1 MTLEAGQPVLKV
13 NLRKLK
19 QRLIDT
25 DELIGL
31 YSTARSR
38 EDFLEQSVL
47 LERRAKMAAE
57 AAIAESESRCRTAL
71 KTVREREEDM
81 AVLRQTVREREA
93 EATAL
98 RQTVLDREVVA
109 TALRKTIR
117 EREAEATA
125 LRQRLSGFEAEMK
138 EALHAEKEARLAAQR
153 ELAAERSKRQA
164 GGATP
169 EPLRKADR
177 SQEHSDELPLK
188 RARLSSSS
196 APYLEE
202 SGTAVTAVPDAG
214 STSTASS
221 SSSNLSA
228 AGLLPDSVITTA
240 RRGSVTLVLR
250 MLEGELMRWLF
261 SACALRTADAAAP
274 LTSVVIQPSGVGAAS
289 IEVLQKLLSERGDDW
304 MREWLSG
311 LARAIVGTDRC
322 LPLAPPSLQR
332 AVIACHLFAS
342 CCRERGDTKRV
353 RALCFDLARYR
364 RCDEAALLAALCSAW
379 PQALHSKGCDEMP
392 HMELPTMDEPATM
405 AWQLQ
410 PGAPMIA
417 VLALRLRRQLEAT
430 RGERRALL
438 ERARTVLIRY
448 GGRAWDGAWD
458 GDGDASRRRPTD
470 AQHNATESQV
480 IEFLIHSLLRSGPL
494 SGAVTGARPP
504 EVQRPS
510 GAVTGARPPE
520 VQRLPA
526 ANGRTSAVT
535 SAPGTTPQSRQSI
548 TLPMASAVEGC
559 VALELLAA
567 GCEWSWTVNTLIRG
581 MLLPLLAPEQGAHVS
596 ALLRLLGRLGQLAP
610 NMEDPGVSWLR
621 QQLHAALGVDA
632 PTTAPRFSPAEEA
645 CAVAAL
651 LELVPPGTPAHEARG
666 AMQAIELWLRSQ
678 PKSWEQAVPATLR
691 DRYYEYAREDR
702 EL

>member
-47 LERRAKMAAE
+47 QERRAKMAAE

-71 KTVREREEDM
+71 RTVREREEDM
-81 AVLRQTVREREA
+81 AVLRQTVCEREA

-98 RQTVLDREVVA
+98 RQTVRDREAVA

-125 LRQRLSGFEAEMK
+125 LRQRLSSLEAEMK
-138 EALHAEKEARLAAQR
+138 EALNAEKDARLAAQR

-164 GGATP
+164 DGATP
-169 EPLRKADR
+169 EPRRKADR
-177 SQEHSDELPLK
+177 SQEHSDELPPK

-196 APYLEE
+196 APNLEE
-202 SGTAVTAVPDAG
+202 SGTAVTAVHTSPG
-214 STSTASS
+214 RTSTASS

-261 SACALRTADAAAP
+261 SACALRTADAATP

-332 AVIACHLFAS
+332 AVLACHLFAS
-342 CCRERGDTKRV
+342 CCRERGDMKRV
-353 RALCFDLARYR
+353 RVLCFDLARYR

-379 PQALHSKGCDEMP
+379 PQALHSKGCDV
-392 HMELPTMDEPATM
+392 HMELPNMDEPATM

-458 GDGDASRRRPTD
+458 GDGDVSRRRPTD
-470 AQHNATESQV
+470 AIESQL
-480 IEFLIHSLLRSGPL
+480 IEFLIHSLLRSGAL
-494 SGAVTGARPP
+494 SGAVTGARSP

-510 GAVTGARPPE
+510 
-520 VQRLPA
+520 A

-535 SAPGTTPQSRQSI
+535 SAPGTTPQSRQPT

-581 MLLPLLAPEQGAHVS
+581 KLLPLLAPEQGAHVS

-621 QQLHAALGVDA
+621 QQLHAVLGVDA

-678 PKSWEQAVPATLR
+678 PKCWEQAVPAALR